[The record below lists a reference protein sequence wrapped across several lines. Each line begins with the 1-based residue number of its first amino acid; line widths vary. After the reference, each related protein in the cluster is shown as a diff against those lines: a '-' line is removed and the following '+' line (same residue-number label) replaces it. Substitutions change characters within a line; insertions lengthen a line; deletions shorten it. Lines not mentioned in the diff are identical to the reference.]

1 MIMVRQLARQGLL
14 TLMCLFIGFAIVTQ
28 LRTYDKING
37 DIATMSL
44 EERSNLVISL
54 IDRKGTTQR
63 EIDQIKLKNEEY
75 RRAQNNG
82 QSTMSQLVTDLS
94 KWRAI
99 NGAVQVRGQG
109 VQIVVDYPLR
119 AADVMALVNEIR
131 NGGAEAI
138 AINNQRIVARTTI
151 SETEGVLSIN
161 GIVQSAPYTITAL
174 GDSQTL
180 MGALN
185 RIGGLIRIWNEI
197 DGVAITIEPRDS
209 LTIPRLPDRQPFRY
223 AQPAP

>member
-1 MIMVRQLARQGLL
+1 MIMVRQLALQGLL

-151 SETEGVLSIN
+151 TETEGVLSIN